1 MENNAWKVH
10 VKGRVQGVGF
20 RFFSEKLARQLGIK
34 GYVKNNPDGTVEIL
48 AVTNEKVF
56 ALFLEN
62 LKTGP
67 AMARVDDIE
76 ITRLSEVPDNYDAF
90 RITF

>member
-20 RFFSEKLARQLGIK
+20 RFFTEKLARQLGIK

-48 AVTNEKVF
+48 AVTNEEVF

-76 ITRLSEVPDNYDAF
+76 INRLSEVPDNYDAF